1 MNEISFLNSKKTL
14 YMKSNKYSDLIKFGL
29 KPRTLMTLSESD
41 VDRLHKSLIRGK
53 KKKETTE
60 AQVTTKTEPTKVVT
74 GIKPGDVVPTGGAS
88 AVQFVNSTT
97 AELKNSEVKES
108 GSNKKNSP
116 WAICHDE
123 LGPKKTAKFERC
135 VRDVKKSI
143 KEGKQYF
150 DILLERKIVSLLEQ
164 HMSPKM
170 TKGDL
175 MRLIES
181 KKQTMKKPIGKIGSF
196 GVKTEDK
203 DSDTKTKPKTKP
215 GTKTPPKEKP
225 HDPFKPSPHKQ
236 PKPKA
241 KTETKEAVMDAPA
254 KPKTAPTTK
263 PGTKTPPREK
273 PHDPFKPSP
282 HKQPKPKA
290 GRKLPSW
297 LTFNSLGI
305 KFKK

>member
-1 MNEISFLNSKKTL
+1 
-14 YMKSNKYSDLIKFGL
+14 MKSNKYADLIKFGL
-29 KPRTLMTLSESD
+29 KPSTLFKLSESNINQ
-41 VDRLHKSLIRGK
+41 LHKSLIKEQVTTQQITKKIVPVSDLKNKPLDVKGSTTASLDSSGTKLIVQGEVEEGK
-53 KKKETTE
+53 KK
-60 AQVTTKTEPTKVVT
+60 TKDKNNPWA
-74 GIKPGDVVPTGGAS
+74 IC
-88 AVQFVNSTT
+88 T
-97 AELKNSEVKES
+97 AELKKEFGTS
-108 GSNKKNSP
+108 KRTMWSAKEKNKY
-116 WAICHDE
+116 
-123 LGPKKTAKFERC
+123 ERC
-135 VRDVKKSI
+135 VKDVKKSI
-143 KEGKQYF
+143 NEGKNYF
-150 DILLERKIVSLLEQ
+150 DILLERKIVYLLEKN
-164 HMSPKM
+164 MRPKM

-175 MRLIES
+175 LNLLES
-181 KKQTMKKPIGKIGSF
+181 KKMKKPIGRISSLGL
-196 GVKTEDK
+196 KTEDK

-241 KTETKEAVMDAPA
+241 KTETKESVMDAPA

-290 GRKLPSW
+290 RKKLPSW

>member
-1 MNEISFLNSKKTL
+1 MGLNE
-14 YMKSNKYSDLIKFGL
+14 
-29 KPRTLMTLSESD
+29 SEINT
-41 VDRLHKSLIRGK
+41 LHKNLIEGRR
-53 KKKETTE
+53 KETKET
-60 AQVTTKTEPTKVVT
+60 VTTTTTTRKEVPLTDLKNTPLNTTGSKTASL
-74 GIKPGDVVPTGGAS
+74 DPTGTKLI
-88 AVQFVNSTT
+88 VQGEVEET
-97 AELKNSEVKES
+97 EKKGKN
-108 GSNKKNSP
+108 NP
-116 WAICHDE
+116 WAICHAQ

-143 KEGKQYF
+143 KEGKNYF
-150 DILLERKIVSLLEQ
+150 DVLLEKKVVSLLEK

-175 MRLIES
+175 LRLLEE
-181 KKQTMKKPIGKIGSF
+181 KKMKTPIGKIGSF

-203 DSDTKTKPKTKP
+203 GSDTKTKPTTKP

-241 KTETKEAVMDAPA
+241 KKEETKEAVMDAPA

-263 PGTKTPPREK
+263 PGTKTPPKEK

-290 GRKLPSW
+290 RKKLPSW

>member
-1 MNEISFLNSKKTL
+1 
-14 YMKSNKYSDLIKFGL
+14 MKSNKYSDLIKFGL
-29 KPRTLMTLSESD
+29 KPSTLMTLSESNINQ
-41 VDRLHKSLIRGK
+41 LHKSLVKNRNISEQPQPRI
-53 KKKETTE
+53 
-60 AQVTTKTEPTKVVT
+60 TTKTVKQIELPSGAGTTIGDYSVENEAGKTKIV
-74 GIKPGDVVPTGGAS
+74 KTGG
-88 AVQFVNSTT
+88 
-97 AELKNSEVKES
+97 EVGEGK
-108 GSNKKNSP
+108 NKKNNP
-116 WAICHDE
+116 WAICHAE
-123 LGPKKTAKFERC
+123 LGPKKTPKFEKC
-135 VRDVKKSI
+135 VRDVKKSL
-143 KEGKQYF
+143 KEGKKYF
-150 DILLERKIVSLLEQ
+150 DIVLERKIVSLLET
-164 HMSPKM
+164 HLSPKM

-175 MRLIES
+175 VRLLEA
-181 KKQTMKKPIGKIGSF
+181 KKQKMKKPIGKIGSF

>member
-1 MNEISFLNSKKTL
+1 
-14 YMKSNKYSDLIKFGL
+14 MKSNKYTDLIKFGL
-29 KPRTLMTLSESD
+29 KPKTLMTLSESD
-41 VDRLHKSLIRGK
+41 INQLHKSLIKEQTAPTITPISATKATLPQGSTYAVPAGK
-53 KKKETTE
+53 KAE
-60 AQVTTKTEPTKVVT
+60 VTNVGGKTEVIVSGEVEETEKK
-74 GIKPGDVVPTGGAS
+74 G
-88 AVQFVNSTT
+88 
-97 AELKNSEVKES
+97 KN
-108 GSNKKNSP
+108 NP
-116 WAICHDE
+116 WAICHAE

-143 KEGKQYF
+143 KEGKNYF
-150 DILLERKIVSLLEQ
+150 DVLLERKVVSLLEK

-175 MRLIES
+175 LKLLEA
-181 KKQTMKKPIGKIGSF
+181 KKMKTPIGKIGSF

-203 DSDTKTKPKTKP
+203 DSDTKTKPTTKP

-241 KTETKEAVMDAPA
+241 KKEETKEAVMDAPA

-263 PGTKTPPREK
+263 PGTKTPPKEK

-290 GRKLPSW
+290 RKSLPSW

>member
-1 MNEISFLNSKKTL
+1 
-14 YMKSNKYSDLIKFGL
+14 MKSNKYSDLIKFGF
-29 KPRTLMTLSESD
+29 KPKTLMTLSESD
-41 VDRLHKSLIRGK
+41 INRLHKSLIENR
-53 KKKETTE
+53 KKETKE
-60 AQVTTKTEPTKVVT
+60 AITTTMAPRKEVPITDLKGGTAVNTSGSKTVSL
-74 GIKPGDVVPTGGAS
+74 DPTGS
-88 AVQFVNSTT
+88 KLIVQGEVEEGKGKSKD
-97 AELKNSEVKES
+97 KN
-108 GSNKKNSP
+108 NP
-116 WAICHDE
+116 WAICHSE

-181 KKQTMKKPIGKIGSF
+181 KKQTMKTPIGKIGSF

-203 DSDTKTKPKTKP
+203 DSDTKTKPTTKP
-215 GTKTPPKEKP
+215 GTKSPPKEKP
-225 HDPFKPSPHKQ
+225 HDPFSPKREKNPEER
-236 PKPKA
+236 PKIRPKA
-241 KTETKEAVMDAPA
+241 AETKESVMDAPA
-254 KPKTAPTTK
+254 KPKTDPTTK
-263 PGTKTPPREK
+263 PGTKTPPKKK
-273 PHDPFKPSP
+273 PFDPLKPDE

-290 GRKLPSW
+290 RKKLPSW

>member
-1 MNEISFLNSKKTL
+1 LNLKKTL
-14 YMKSNKYSDLIKFGL
+14 YMKSNKYTDLIKFGL
-29 KPRTLMTLSESD
+29 KPKTLMTLSESD
-41 VDRLHKSLIRGK
+41 INQLHKSLIKEQTAPTITPISATKATLPQGSTYAVPAGK
-53 KKKETTE
+53 KAE
-60 AQVTTKTEPTKVVT
+60 VTNVGGKTEVIVSGEVEETEKK
-74 GIKPGDVVPTGGAS
+74 G
-88 AVQFVNSTT
+88 
-97 AELKNSEVKES
+97 KN
-108 GSNKKNSP
+108 NP
-116 WAICHDE
+116 WAICHAE

-143 KEGKQYF
+143 KEGKNYF
-150 DILLERKIVSLLEQ
+150 DVLLERKVVSLLEK

-175 MRLIES
+175 LKLLEA
-181 KKQTMKKPIGKIGSF
+181 KKMKTPIGKIGSF

-203 DSDTKTKPKTKP
+203 DSDTKTKPTTKP

-241 KTETKEAVMDAPA
+241 KKEETKEAVMDAPA

-263 PGTKTPPREK
+263 PGTKTPPKEK

-290 GRKLPSW
+290 RKSLPSW

>member
-1 MNEISFLNSKKTL
+1 
-14 YMKSNKYSDLIKFGL
+14 MKSNKYSDLIKFGL
-29 KPRTLMTLSESD
+29 KPQTLMTLSESNIN
-41 VDRLHKSLIRGK
+41 RLHKSLIENR
-53 KKKETTE
+53 KKETKE
-60 AQVTTKTEPTKVVT
+60 AVTT
-74 GIKPGDVVPTGGAS
+74 
-88 AVQFVNSTT
+88 TT
-97 AELKNSEVKES
+97 TTRKEIPITDLKNNPINTTGSKTASLDSTGTKLVVQGEVEEGKR
-108 GSNKKNSP
+108 KVKDKNNP
-116 WAICHDE
+116 WAICHAE

-143 KEGKQYF
+143 KEGKNYF
-150 DILLERKIVSLLEQ
+150 DVLLERKIVSLLEK

-175 MRLIES
+175 LRLIES
-181 KKQTMKKPIGKIGSF
+181 KKQTMKKPIGKMGSF
-196 GVKTEDK
+196 GVKNEDK
-203 DSDTKTKPKTKP
+203 DSDTKTKPTTKP

-241 KTETKEAVMDAPA
+241 KKEETKEAVMDAPA

-263 PGTKTPPREK
+263 PGTKTPPKEK

-290 GRKLPSW
+290 RKSLPSW